1 MVQAVLL
8 AVNGESREIK
18 TAATAS
24 AIAKLLKKT
33 KPPSLVGTYTEA
45 IDGQYSLNLWSWTD
59 GKAGLEN
66 KHELP
71 PPYDTTLLFGDIVVT
86 RADGGDLT
94 LDTWNVF
101 YNEAFG
107 GFEDLD
113 EEEED
118 EVEEEEIEEEEDDEE
133 EEEDDEE
140 EDEVE
145 EEEEED
151 EVDED
156 EDCYDD
162 EDGGGGSKRRAP
174 RKKTADSEYRRV
186 DMGLRSRVKLPGVV
200 GKRAPKWQ
208 TEEELEEEEYLA

>member
-45 IDGQYSLNLWSWTD
+45 IDGQHGLNLWSWTD

-86 RADGGDLT
+86 RADGDDLT

-113 EEEED
+113 EEEDEEEVEE
-118 EVEEEEIEEEEDDEE
+118 EVEEEEEDEEDEEDEE
-133 EEEDDEE
+133 EEEE
-140 EDEVE
+140 EVE

-208 TEEELEEEEYLA
+208 TEEELEEEEY

>member
-33 KPPSLVGTYTEA
+33 KPPSLVGTYTEV
-45 IDGQYSLNLWSWTD
+45 IDGQHGLNLWSWTD

-86 RADGGDLT
+86 RADGDDLT

-113 EEEED
+113 EDEED
-118 EVEEEEIEEEEDDEE
+118 EVEEEEIEEDEE
-133 EEEDDEE
+133 EEDEEDEEEE

-208 TEEELEEEEYLA
+208 TEEELEEEAY

>member
-8 AVNGESREIK
+8 AVNGESREIN

-33 KPPSLVGTYTEA
+33 KPPSLVGTYTEV
-45 IDGQYSLNLWSWTD
+45 IDGQHGLNLWSWTD

-86 RADGGDLT
+86 RADGDDLT

-113 EEEED
+113 EDEED
-118 EVEEEEIEEEEDDEE
+118 GAEVEEESEDEE
-133 EEEDDEE
+133 E
-140 EDEVE
+140 VGA
-145 EEEEED
+145 
-151 EVDED
+151 
-156 EDCYDD
+156 CC
-162 EDGGGGSKRRAP
+162 
-174 RKKTADSEYRRV
+174 
-186 DMGLRSRVKLPGVV
+186 LLPSTQYWYLVV
-200 GKRAPKWQ
+200 SGTYAILFMVSGCQ
-208 TEEELEEEEYLA
+208 LCC